1 MSIKNMIVA
10 AGLAALGF
18 AGVSGAQILGGDY
31 HAEGSSHS
39 IEVIAGEF
47 KVSGLIEGDIEAI
60 AGDID
65 IDATVEGN
73 VEVVGGDVNIGG
85 VVRGYIETAGGDID
99 ITAEVDGQVSAFG
112 GDVRFS
118 GHGHEGLD
126 MAGGHAEI
134 TSTAIIDQ
142 DVNLAGDEVV
152 IAGTIRGNVE
162 VLAAHLRITSS
173 AVIEGTISLEG
184 PYQAVVEPG
193 ATLSSPVDY
202 TYEDFDFNLKQLL
215 HEMDIDIDI
224 DNPVGAL
231 IIVLGVI
238 GMAVF
243 AGSVLFGML
252 LIAILPNWITSVSQ
266 AFRRRPAVSGLVG
279 LIMLAMLPVVM
290 GVLSGILAAT
300 IIGIPLVA
308 LMWILYLPMHYVAF
322 TLGVIAFGD
331 LILNRGG
338 STGRLG
344 MGMRIIS
351 LLLAAVI
358 LSALA
363 FIPLLGVLIGFLTL
377 WIGLGAWTLSIFDK
391 GSSKEAPAAAVAP
404 MNEAEPVAQAD
415 PVDEIAPEED
425 ASDDDDDDSS
435 PEDDKSDR

>member
-18 AGVSGAQILGGDY
+18 AGVSGAQVLGGDY
-31 HAEGSSHS
+31 HTQGSSQS

-47 KVSGLIEGDIEAI
+47 RATGLIEGDIEGI

-65 IDATVEGN
+65 IDATVEGDI
-73 VEVVGGDVNIGG
+73 EVVGGDVNIAGD
-85 VVRGYIETAGGDID
+85 VEGYIETAGGDID
-99 ITAEVDGQVSAFG
+99 IEARVGGQISAFG

-118 GHGHEGLD
+118 GHGLSGLE
-126 MAGGHAEI
+126 MAGGHVEL
-134 TSTAIIDQ
+134 TASSIVEE

-152 IAGTIRGNVE
+152 IAGTVRGDVE
-162 VLAAHLRITSS
+162 VLAAHLRIESS

-184 PYQAVVEPG
+184 PREAIIEPG
-193 ATLSSPVDY
+193 ATLTSPVDY
-202 TYEDFDFNLKQLL
+202 TYEDFDFSFKHLM
-215 HEMDIDIDI
+215 HEMD
-224 DNPVGAL
+224 
-231 IIVLGVI
+231 IVLGVI
-238 GMAVF
+238 GMAIF

-266 AFRRRPAVSGLVG
+266 SFRRRPAVSGLVG
-279 LIMLAMLPVVM
+279 LIMLAMLPVIM

-300 IIGIPLVA
+300 IVGIPLVA

-331 LILNRGG
+331 LLLNRGG
-338 STGRLG
+338 SEGRLG

-351 LLLAAVI
+351 LLVAAVV

-363 FIPLLGVLIGFLTL
+363 FVPLLGVLIGFLTL
-377 WIGLGAWTLSIFDK
+377 WTGLGAWTLSIFDK
-391 GSSKEAPAAAVAP
+391 ESTETAPLAAAAPAAAAS
-404 MNEAEPVAQAD
+404 PVVEAD
-415 PVDEIAPEED
+415 PVGEPASEED
-425 ASDDDDDDSS
+425 ASVNDDDTL

>member
-18 AGVSGAQILGGDY
+18 AGVSGAQVLGGDY
-31 HAEGSSHS
+31 HTQGSSQS

-47 KVSGLIEGDIEAI
+47 RATGLIEGDIEGI

-65 IDATVEGN
+65 IDATVEGDI
-73 VEVVGGDVNIGG
+73 EVVGGDVNIAGD
-85 VVRGYIETAGGDID
+85 VEGYIETAGGDID
-99 ITAEVDGQVSAFG
+99 IEARVGGQISAFG

-118 GHGHEGLD
+118 GHGLSGLE
-126 MAGGHAEI
+126 MAGGHVEL
-134 TSTAIIDQ
+134 TASSIVEE

-152 IAGTIRGNVE
+152 IAGTVRGDVE
-162 VLAAHLRITSS
+162 VLAAHLRIESS

-184 PYQAVVEPG
+184 PREAIIEPG
-193 ATLSSPVDY
+193 ATLTSPVDY
-202 TYEDFDFNLKQLL
+202 TYEDFDFSFKHLM
-215 HEMDIDIDI
+215 HEMD
-224 DNPVGAL
+224 
-231 IIVLGVI
+231 IVLGVI
-238 GMAVF
+238 GMAIF

-266 AFRRRPAVSGLVG
+266 SFRRRPAVSGLVG
-279 LIMLAMLPVVM
+279 LIMLAMLPVIM

-300 IIGIPLVA
+300 IVGIPLVA

-331 LILNRGG
+331 LLLNRGG
-338 STGRLG
+338 SEGRLG

-351 LLLAAVI
+351 LLVAAVV

-363 FIPLLGVLIGFLTL
+363 FVPLLGVLIGFLTL

-391 GSSKEAPAAAVAP
+391 ESTETAPLAAAAPAAAAS
-404 MNEAEPVAQAD
+404 PVVEAD
-415 PVDEIAPEED
+415 PVGEPASEED
-425 ASDDDDDDSS
+425 ASVNDDDTL

>member
-18 AGVSGAQILGGDY
+18 AGVSGAQVLGGDY
-31 HAEGSSHS
+31 HTQGSSQS

-47 KVSGLIEGDIEAI
+47 RATGLIEGDIEGI

-65 IDATVEGN
+65 IDATVEGDI
-73 VEVVGGDVNIGG
+73 EVVGGDVNIAGD
-85 VVRGYIETAGGDID
+85 VEGYIETAGGDID
-99 ITAEVDGQVSAFG
+99 IEARVGGQISAFG

-118 GHGHEGLD
+118 GHGLSGLE
-126 MAGGHAEI
+126 MAGGHVEL
-134 TSTAIIDQ
+134 TASSIVEE

-152 IAGTIRGNVE
+152 IAGTVRGDVE
-162 VLAAHLRITSS
+162 VLAAHLRIESS

-184 PYQAVVEPG
+184 PREAIIEPG
-193 ATLSSPVDY
+193 ATLTSPVDY
-202 TYEDFDFNLKQLL
+202 TYEDFDFSFKHLM
-215 HEMDIDIDI
+215 HEMDIDLDI
-224 DNPVGAL
+224 NNPVGAL

-238 GMAVF
+238 GMAIF

-266 AFRRRPAVSGLVG
+266 SFRRRPAVSGLVG
-279 LIMLAMLPVVM
+279 LIMLAMLPVIM

-300 IIGIPLVA
+300 IVGIPLVA

-331 LILNRGG
+331 LLLNRGG
-338 STGRLG
+338 SEGRLG

-351 LLLAAVI
+351 LLVAAVV

-363 FIPLLGVLIGFLTL
+363 FVPLLGVLIGFLTL

-391 GSSKEAPAAAVAP
+391 ESTETAPLAAAAPAAAAS
-404 MNEAEPVAQAD
+404 PVVEAD
-415 PVDEIAPEED
+415 PVGEPASEED
-425 ASDDDDDDSS
+425 ASVNDDDTP